1 MSLSEATADGR
12 RDARI
17 LAYGALAL
25 LVAIPAAVF
34 VVLGV
39 DASSFRLQGAGG
51 PLVAFSAGVLS
62 FLSPCV
68 LPIVPIYITHLAG
81 TGATIGEGAVPP
93 DRRKTF
99 THAVAFIVGLSA
111 VFVTLGAS
119 VGLAGFFVQDHLREI
134 EQGAGVLLIFLGAL
148 LVPING
154 RLSLARS
161 AGLLLGLAVAVVIL
175 DGLAHLSDSPLRLG
189 LLVAAFGLL
198 WARASGYLEL
208 NVFARTMQLNL
219 GANQPVGYARSAL
232 VGGAFAT
239 GWTPCVG
246 PILGGILTLAA
257 TSGEAWTGAY
267 LLLFYSAGFSI
278 PFLITGLAVAD
289 VSRTLKNVQKHFLV
303 LELASAVMMVGLGT
317 LLLAGRLTAL
327 NEYFGFSDFNQGL

>member
-1 MSLSEATADGR
+1 MSVSEAAAGKR
-12 RDARI
+12 RDPRVFVYA
-17 LAYGALAL
+17 GLAL
-25 LVAIPAAVF
+25 LVAAPAAVF

-39 DASSFRLQGAGG
+39 DATGFRLEGAAG
-51 PLVAFSAGVLS
+51 PLLAFSAGVLS

-68 LPIVPIYITHLAG
+68 LPLVPIYITHLAG
-81 TGATIGEGAVPP
+81 TGAAGGAVIAE
-93 DRRKTF
+93 RRKTF
-99 THAVAFIVGLSA
+99 SHAVAFILGLSA

-119 VGLAGFFVQDHLREI
+119 VGLAGFFVQDHLREL
-134 EQGAGVLLIFLGAL
+134 EQGAGALMIFLGAL

-154 RLSLARS
+154 RLSPVRS
-161 AGLLLGLAVAVVIL
+161 AVLLLGLILAVVVL
-175 DGLAHLSDSPLRLG
+175 DSLAHLSESPVRLG
-189 LLVAAFGLL
+189 LLLAGLGLL
-198 WARASGYLEL
+198 WARASGYVEL
-208 NVFARTMQLNL
+208 NVFARTVQFNV
-219 GANQPVGYARSAL
+219 GTGQSVGYARSAL

-289 VSRTLKNVQKHFLV
+289 VSRAMKSVQKHFVL

-327 NEYFGFSDFNQGL
+327 NEYFSFADFNQGL

>member
-1 MSLSEATADGR
+1 MSVSEATADR
-12 RDARI
+12 RRGSRA
-17 LAYGALAL
+17 LAYASLAL

-34 VVLGV
+34 VGLGV
-39 DASSFRLQGAGG
+39 DASSFGLKGAGG

-68 LPIVPIYITHLAG
+68 LPLVPIYITHLAG
-81 TGATIGEGAVPP
+81 TGGGDGAFVAQ
-93 DRRKTF
+93 RRKTF

-119 VGLAGFFVQDHLREI
+119 VGLGGFFVQDHLRDI

-154 RLSLARS
+154 RLSSSRS
-161 AGLLLGLAVAVVIL
+161 AGLLLGLAVAVLVL
-175 DGLAHLSDSPLRLG
+175 DSLAHLSESPIRLG
-189 LLVAAFGLL
+189 LLLAGFGLL
-198 WARASGYLEL
+198 WARASGYVEL
-208 NVFARTMQLNL
+208 NVFARTMQLNV

-289 VSRTLKNVQKHFLV
+289 VSRTLKKVQRHFAA

-317 LLLAGRLTAL
+317 LLLAGRLAAL
-327 NEYFGFSDFNQGL
+327 NEYFSFADFNQGL